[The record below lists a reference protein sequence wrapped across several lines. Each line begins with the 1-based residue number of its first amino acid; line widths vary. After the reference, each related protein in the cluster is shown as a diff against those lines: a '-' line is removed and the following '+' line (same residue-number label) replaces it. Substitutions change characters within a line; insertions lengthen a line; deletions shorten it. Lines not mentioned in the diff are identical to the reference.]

1 MQINTFLLEL
11 VKFTLA
17 GIGTVYV
24 AFYLIKPYLE
34 RSEKLQLMELK
45 KSTTALTLPLRF
57 QAYERLIVFVERVNP
72 ANMLVRLHGTQ
83 YSAHELHSL
92 VVSEIREEFQH
103 NVSQQIYVSERA
115 WNVIKRV
122 KDDTMSVI
130 TNAIKALPDKCQ
142 EVFILSR
149 KQQLS
154 NREIADRMQISV
166 KTVENHITN
175 AIHRLKASIGH
186 FIFLVSIFSDFL

>member
-72 ANMLVRLHGTQ
+72 ANMLIRLHGTQ

-130 TNAIKALPDKCQ
+130 TNAIKALP
-142 EVFILSR
+142 ENATGLELS
-149 KQQLS
+149 
-154 NREIADRMQISV
+154 
-166 KTVENHITN
+166 KTVLAHM
-175 AIHRLKASIGH
+175 ASLQDNPYDIATSM
-186 FIFLVSIFSDFL
+186 IRKDMEELM

>member
-92 VVSEIREEFQH
+92 VVSDIREEFQH

-130 TNAIKALPDKCQ
+130 TNAIKALP
-142 EVFILSR
+142 ENATGLELS
-149 KQQLS
+149 
-154 NREIADRMQISV
+154 
-166 KTVENHITN
+166 KTVLAHM
-175 AIHRLKASIGH
+175 ASLQDNPYDIATSM
-186 FIFLVSIFSDFL
+186 IRKDMEELM

>member
-1 MQINTFLLEL
+1 MQINTFLLDI

-17 GIGTVYV
+17 GIGTVYI
-24 AFYLIKPYLE
+24 AFYLLKPYLD

-57 QAYERLIVFVERVNP
+57 QAYERMILFVERVNP
-72 ANMLVRLHGTQ
+72 ANMLIRLHGTQ

-103 NVSQQIYVSERA
+103 NVTQQIYVSERS

-122 KDDTMSVI
+122 KDDTMSVV
-130 TNAIKALPDKCQ
+130 TNAIKALPENATGLD
-142 EVFILSR
+142 LS
-149 KQQLS
+149 
-154 NREIADRMQISV
+154 
-166 KTVENHITN
+166 KTVLAHM
-175 AIHRLKASIGH
+175 ASLQDNPYDIATAM
-186 FIFLVSIFSDFL
+186 IRKDMEELM

>member
-130 TNAIKALPDKCQ
+130 TNAIKAMPENATGL
-142 EVFILSR
+142 ELS
-149 KQQLS
+149 
-154 NREIADRMQISV
+154 
-166 KTVENHITN
+166 KTVLAHM
-175 AIHRLKASIGH
+175 ASLQDNPYDIATSM
-186 FIFLVSIFSDFL
+186 IRKDMEELM